1 MALDE
6 TNKKRKE
13 INPQRYRQSINK
25 TNMSNVF
32 RILAKIEYIKEN
44 NNVSVPS
51 GVKKTQFTNVVLYRQ
66 WRARG
71 ARAK

>member
-1 MALDE
+1 
-6 TNKKRKE
+6 
-13 INPQRYRQSINK
+13 
-25 TNMSNVF
+25 MSNVF

-51 GVKKTQFTNVVLYRQ
+51 GVKKKKTQFMNVVLYRQ

-71 ARAK
+71 ARAKWSMIPGWSISHVRVFQEVGLH